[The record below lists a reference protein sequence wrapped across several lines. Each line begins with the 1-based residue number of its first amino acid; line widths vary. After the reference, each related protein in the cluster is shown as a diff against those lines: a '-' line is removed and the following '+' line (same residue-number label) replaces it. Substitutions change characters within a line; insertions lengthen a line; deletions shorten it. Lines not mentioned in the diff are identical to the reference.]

1 MTDKNKGNIDN
12 NIEEEIEEKDAINQM
27 EEEYEEGNEVNEE
40 DGQEFSVA
48 FDIQINEGSF
58 ILLVGKTEEKKLI
71 LRLVDKEDDAK
82 PFYQNEF
89 SLDELKE
96 INSYFNIFKD
106 ENDAINCIIKH
117 LNESE
122 KEIEIVDDNNIKLSL
137 IIEEEKNK
145 SRVDFVLFKVTYVLE
160 GEEEIP
166 ENNENENIKE
176 ENENKM
182 KRNERIEEEILEE
195 PNDEG
200 IEEVENEN
208 EVGREYNNYEKI
220 EHIEETNMEYSEEN
234 NEKSDKKGS
243 NENISIPKKNINKED
258 VKKNIV
264 FYNNSSPV
272 KTSNIQ
278 NENGLQTII
287 EDTNENILT
296 SPKKNNQISEQK
308 TEIAI
313 SKSNKKSKI
322 KEAKK
327 SPKKENMLQETK
339 ISKVIE
345 ELKDNLDSLG
355 GAMNYIDQDEEDEQE
370 QNTNENEFNKN
381 KTEEFV
387 LFKNEILKTIGALSE
402 NFNTQLQKQS
412 KYFDEMKK
420 EIKEQNS
427 KKIKEIT
434 NELNKKDNQINE
446 IKNILNEKISKLE
459 QNLNKANEEI
469 NKINE
474 DLKNSNNINQK
485 QDKNKAD
492 KNEKDIPKYN
502 NVDIDKIKND
512 LNSKIKEIEQ
522 KINELKNDFNKN
534 SRNNDNLNVNIKSF
548 LEKINNIDNRL
559 KQNEANTSN
568 YNIINNNLNNL
579 DSKIKCFDSK
589 IKNLESVKKTDKDKK
604 IILDKIFN
612 LENKIKSFEN
622 KFNDLEKNNKVI
634 TPDKELYQK
643 FDNLEKL
650 INEIKNEKNNIE
662 NNNELLEKV
671 NKLIN
676 LTQTYE
682 DNFQNIENSI
692 KNHENSLE
700 NIQKKINK
708 MEKNILK
715 QANET
720 KQDNK
725 KQNVILQKFTTDK
738 IKINEEEKKKNIS
751 NTTNIKKIKKQKK
764 NRNTNNINNYNEEED
779 TPKEKSTKN
788 YRVIKNIEE
797 NPKSKKYMSQTY
809 NRGNIISSHSVN
821 KFTIKKTSPLDKNDF
836 EYEVLTRPRS
846 RSKEHKKNKELENLS
861 ENQLSKSIKYR
872 DINPPIPKEYENNIT
887 ESRIVEY
894 DDFVFV
900 ENRIK
905 EIYPKLNID
914 FNLVYRASE
923 DGDKAVDFHN
933 KCDKVGPNV
942 TIIKTKKGYVFGG
955 FTVKNWEHLKR
966 DININKPNLGSA
978 SRDMKAF
985 GFCVNIQKIY
995 NNEKPDEFA
1004 IWCNRNY
1011 GPTFKNNFFQIFD
1024 NCFKK
1029 GGYCSLKKNCHF
1041 GGQEYDYEINGGES
1055 KFAVE
1060 DIEVYEVQFQ

>member
-474 DLKNSNNINQK
+474 DLKN
-485 QDKNKAD
+485 
-492 KNEKDIPKYN
+492 
-502 NVDIDKIKND
+502 
-512 LNSKIKEIEQ
+512 
-522 KINELKNDFNKN
+522 
-534 SRNNDNLNVNIKSF
+534 
-548 LEKINNIDNRL
+548 
-559 KQNEANTSN
+559 
-568 YNIINNNLNNL
+568 NNN
-579 DSKIKCFDSK
+579 
-589 IKNLESVKKTDKDKK
+589 
-604 IILDKIFN
+604 
-612 LENKIKSFEN
+612 
-622 KFNDLEKNNKVI
+622 
-634 TPDKELYQK
+634 
-643 FDNLEKL
+643 
-650 INEIKNEKNNIE
+650 
-662 NNNELLEKV
+662 
-671 NKLIN
+671 
-676 LTQTYE
+676 
-682 DNFQNIENSI
+682 
-692 KNHENSLE
+692 
-700 NIQKKINK
+700 
-708 MEKNILK
+708 
-715 QANET
+715 
-720 KQDNK
+720 
-725 KQNVILQKFTTDK
+725 
-738 IKINEEEKKKNIS
+738 IKINI
-751 NTTNIKKIKKQKK
+751 
-764 NRNTNNINNYNEEED
+764 
-779 TPKEKSTKN
+779 
-788 YRVIKNIEE
+788 
-797 NPKSKKYMSQTY
+797 
-809 NRGNIISSHSVN
+809 
-821 KFTIKKTSPLDKNDF
+821 
-836 EYEVLTRPRS
+836 
-846 RSKEHKKNKELENLS
+846 
-861 ENQLSKSIKYR
+861 
-872 DINPPIPKEYENNIT
+872 
-887 ESRIVEY
+887 
-894 DDFVFV
+894 
-900 ENRIK
+900 
-905 EIYPKLNID
+905 
-914 FNLVYRASE
+914 
-923 DGDKAVDFHN
+923 
-933 KCDKVGPNV
+933 
-942 TIIKTKKGYVFGG
+942 
-955 FTVKNWEHLKR
+955 
-966 DININKPNLGSA
+966 
-978 SRDMKAF
+978 
-985 GFCVNIQKIY
+985 
-995 NNEKPDEFA
+995 
-1004 IWCNRNY
+1004 
-1011 GPTFKNNFFQIFD
+1011 
-1024 NCFKK
+1024 
-1029 GGYCSLKKNCHF
+1029 
-1041 GGQEYDYEINGGES
+1041 
-1055 KFAVE
+1055 
-1060 DIEVYEVQFQ
+1060 